1 MQNTFK
7 GPLFEWSQKEE
18 FNMADQPAPLAE
30 IMDKLLGLELYILMI
45 EPLRG
50 PEIQKGLYDHLQRQ
64 ISLEKSGV
72 MFGAGPLQNEDED
85 EPSRGMM
92 IIRASSFEEA
102 RKIADEEPYFRDG
115 LRTYTLHRWK
125 LNEGSMSF
133 TVNYSDQSVQ
143 IT

>member
-1 MQNTFK
+1 
-7 GPLFEWSQKEE
+7 
-18 FNMADQPAPLAE
+18 MAVQPAALSE
-30 IMDKLLGLELYILMI
+30 IMDKFLGLEFYILMI

-64 ISLEKSGV
+64 ISLEKDGV
-72 MFGAGPLQNEDED
+72 MFGAGPLLDEDEE

-92 IIRASSFEEA
+92 IIRASSFDES

-115 LRTYTLHRWK
+115 LRTYTLHRWT